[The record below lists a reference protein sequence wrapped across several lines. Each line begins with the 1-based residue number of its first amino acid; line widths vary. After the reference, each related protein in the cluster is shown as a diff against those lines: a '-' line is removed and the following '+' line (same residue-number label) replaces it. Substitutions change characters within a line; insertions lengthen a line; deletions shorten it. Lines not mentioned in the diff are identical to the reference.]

1 MKITDKYVFFWSGIY
16 SNWHKCNFKV
26 DGIKYNCVEQYMMY
40 KKALL
45 FGDFS
50 TAKKIMITSHP
61 KEQKRLGRLVRNYND
76 NTWVNQR
83 KEIVKKGIYAK
94 FKQNEYLLKQ
104 ILDTENLEFVE
115 ASPEDNIW
123 GIGMDEDHPNIN
135 NKKYWKGQN
144 LLGKILTEVRDE
156 LRNELRND
164 QA

>member
-1 MKITDKYVFFWSGIY
+1 MKITDRYVFFWSGIY

-26 DGIKYNCVEQYMMY
+26 DGIKYNCVEQYMMH

-45 FGDFS
+45 FEDFS
-50 TAKKIMITSHP
+50 TAKKIMITSYP
-61 KEQKRLGRLVRNYND
+61 KEQKRLGRLVENYND
-76 NTWVNQR
+76 QVWSNKR

-94 FKQNEYLLKQ
+94 FSQNEYLLKE

-123 GIGMDEDHPNIN
+123 GIGMDENHPDIN
-135 NKKYWKGQN
+135 NKKYWKGKN

-156 LRNELRND
+156 LRSNLV
-164 QA
+164 